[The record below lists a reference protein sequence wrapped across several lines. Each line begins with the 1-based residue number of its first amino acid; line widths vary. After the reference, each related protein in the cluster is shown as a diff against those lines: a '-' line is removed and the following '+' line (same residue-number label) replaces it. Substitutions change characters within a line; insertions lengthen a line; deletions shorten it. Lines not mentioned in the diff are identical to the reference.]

1 MSHLKRQKVPKNW
14 PIERKGTKFVVR
26 PSSNL
31 DRGIPLLI
39 VLRDILK
46 LAKTRNEVK
55 RAINTRRVLVNKK
68 PVIEDK
74 ISLTLF
80 DTLSNLASK
89 KNYRIN
95 LKDNGKITVD
105 EIEEKEAN
113 KKISRIINKTV
124 LKKGKIQVNLDDGRN
139 YLVDNKFKFNIN
151 DSALID
157 FNENKITKI
166 IPLKENSKILVYKG
180 KHAGKIGYIKKII
193 FEKKLIELETTG
205 ESKEKIN
212 VLISYGVAIE

>member
-113 KKISRIINKTV
+113 KR
-124 LKKGKIQVNLDDGRN
+124 
-139 YLVDNKFKFNIN
+139 
-151 DSALID
+151 A
-157 FNENKITKI
+157 
-166 IPLKENSKILVYKG
+166 
-180 KHAGKIGYIKKII
+180 H
-193 FEKKLIELETTG
+193 
-205 ESKEKIN
+205 
-212 VLISYGVAIE
+212 